1 MTKRNRLFALLLAAV
16 MLLTSLPLAFA
27 EGESSNVCG
36 EHAEWALDAEGVFT
50 VSGTG
55 DMTNYRRDE
64 DVPWANAREQI
75 KTVVLAEGITRVG
88 DRAFT
93 GCGNL
98 AGVSLPTTLKT
109 VGEMAFNGCSALEEL
124 TLPEGLTNVGWNA
137 FTGCNHLKEMIFPD
151 SVKTIGNGALAEC
164 NALASVKL
172 PAGLTIIEYHL
183 FRMCHSLKEIS
194 IPKTVTEIGG
204 AAFYNCVKLTDVTVP
219 RSVTAI
225 RDFAFIGCKKLERV
239 SVYNGECEL
248 PEDPRVFPETTV
260 LRGYEGST
268 LEAFAKA
275 NERTFESMPNV
286 PEHDHEWGEPVIT
299 RNATC
304 QQEGALTYT
313 CSICGETKDEIIP
326 VTDHDPVPVPAVPA
340 NCQKTGLTEGV
351 SCSMCGL
358 VFTPQAILP
367 KTGHSWKDSVTPAT
381 TSKNGK
387 LVSACSV
394 CGAAK
399 KTTIPKIKTVKL
411 SETEYVYDGTAKK
424 PTVTIRDADNEKL
437 KEGED
442 YTLKYS
448 KGRKAVGTYA
458 VTVTFKGNYEG
469 TKTLKFKVLPGK
481 VTNLKVTPQSG
492 RKFKLTWD
500 KASGAKKYCVY
511 YSTSKNG
518 SYTKLG
524 TFSKTTMTTSGYT
537 AGKTYYFKVRA
548 VTTLDGTNHFG
559 AYSLIKYAKAKK

>member
-1 MTKRNRLFALLLAAV
+1 MTKTNRLFALLLAV
-16 MLLTSLPLAFA
+16 LMLVTSLPLAFA
-27 EGESSNVCG
+27 EGETTTACG
-36 EHAEWALDAEGVFT
+36 ETATWALDAEGVFT

-55 DMTNYRRDE
+55 DMTNYRKDE
-64 DVPWANAREQI
+64 DVPWAKAREQI
-75 KTVVLAEGITRVG
+75 KTVVLAEGITSIG
-88 DRAFT
+88 NRAFT
-93 GCGNL
+93 GCINL
-98 AGVSLPTTLKT
+98 TSASLPTTLKT
-109 VGEMAFNGCSALEEL
+109 VGEMAFNGCEALEEL
-124 TLPEGLTNVGWNA
+124 TLPNGLTTVGWNA
-137 FTGCNHLKEMIFPD
+137 FTGCTHLKEMIFPD
-151 SVKTIGNGALAEC
+151 SVKTIGPGALAEC
-164 NALASVKL
+164 NALANVKL
-172 PAGLTIIEYHL
+172 PEGLTCLEYHL
-183 FRMCHSLKEIS
+183 FRFCHSLKEIT

-204 AAFYNCVKLTDVTVP
+204 AAFYNCVKLIEVTVP

-239 SVYNGECEL
+239 TVLNGECEL

-268 LEAFAKA
+268 LEVFAKA
-275 NERTFESMPNV
+275 NERTFESMANV
-286 PEHDHEWGEPVIT
+286 PEHDHTWGEPTVT
-299 RNATC
+299 KKATC
-304 QQEGALTYT
+304 QEEGALTYV
-313 CSICGETKDEIIP
+313 CSICGETKEEIIP
-326 VTDHDPVPVPAVPA
+326 ITDHDPQPVPAVPA

-358 VFTPQAILP
+358 VYTAQAILP

-387 LVSACSV
+387 LVSACTV

-424 PTVTIRDADNEKL
+424 PTVTIKDADNEKL

-448 KGRKAVGTYA
+448 KGRKAVGAYA
-458 VTVTFKGNYEG
+458 VTVTFKGNYSG

-481 VTNLKVTPQSG
+481 VTNLKVTPLSG
-492 RKFKLTWD
+492 RKFKLTWN
-500 KASGAKKYCVY
+500 KVEGAKKYAVY
-511 YSTSKNG
+511 YATSKNG

-524 TFSKTTMTTSGYT
+524 SFSKNTLTTTNYT

-548 VTTLDGTNHFG
+548 VKTVDGTNHFG
-559 AYSLIKYAKAKK
+559 AYSLIKYAKAKR